1 MKMEFTQN
9 DKDRIIEKVK
19 EGESALLEYTKEI
32 REKIGKKSATIDD
45 LEMIMLRTMQ
55 TMKHFTLAIM
65 EDALNEEG
73 LKKTKSKSMKNVG
86 RK

>member
-1 MKMEFTQN
+1 MEFTEN
-9 DKDRIIEKVK
+9 DKDRIIDRVK
-19 EGESALLEYTKEI
+19 EGERALLEYTKEI
-32 REKIGKKSATIDD
+32 REKIGTKSATIDE

-55 TMKHFTLAIM
+55 TMKLFTLAIM
-65 EDALNEEG
+65 EDALCEEG

>member
-1 MKMEFTQN
+1 MKMEFTKN

-32 REKIGKKSATIDD
+32 REKIGTKSTTIDD

-65 EDALNEEG
+65 EDALSEEG